1 MGIRGLRPYGNEVVM
16 IIESIQHIT
25 TPVDGIKNW
34 EKNPRVGSIEAVAK
48 SLEKFGQRK
57 PIVVNKRTGEVI
69 AGNHTIMAA
78 KSLGWKE
85 IAAVWVDDDEATAQA
100 YAIADN
106 RTHDLGAYDEQALA
120 ALVEE
125 LANTDLILAAGYG
138 QDDIEDLYASSG
150 YKGDLNV
157 NPVYVDPNQAFTPI
171 ASLTTGADQPVVE
184 RPVSPQLDPDMYM
197 LVKIGAIEIKISR
210 EEGEPLLNVYRAY
223 IEKHGTATGF
233 FLWLVAGRDKA

>member
-1 MGIRGLRPYGNEVVM
+1 M
-16 IIESIQHIT
+16 IIESLKHIA
-25 TPVDGIKNW
+25 VDVDQLKNW
-34 EKNPRVGSIEAVAK
+34 EKNPRVGSIEAVAR

-57 PIVVNKRTGEVI
+57 PIVVNKRTNEVI

-78 KSLGWKE
+78 KSLGWTE
-85 IAAVWVDDDEATAQA
+85 VAAVWVDDDEATAQA

-125 LANTDLILAAGYG
+125 LANTDLILAAGYA
-138 QDDIEDLYASSG
+138 QQDIEDLYETSG
-150 YKGDLNV
+150 YRGDPNI
-157 NPVYVDPNQAFTPI
+157 NIQYVDPNQAYGPI
-171 ASLTTGADQPVVE
+171 ASLTTGADQTVVE
-184 RPVSPQLDPDMYM
+184 RPVSAQLDPDMYM
-197 LVKIGAIEIKISR
+197 LVKIGAIEIKLSK

-233 FLWLVAGRDKA
+233 FLWLVAGRDQA

>member
-1 MGIRGLRPYGNEVVM
+1 M
-16 IIESIQHIT
+16 IIESLKHLA
-25 TPVDGIKNW
+25 VDVEQLKNW
-34 EKNPRVGSIEAVAK
+34 EKNPRVGSIEAVAR

-57 PIVVNKRTGEVI
+57 PIVVNKRTNEVI

-85 IAAVWVDDDEATAQA
+85 VAAVWVDDDEATAQA

-138 QDDIEDLYASSG
+138 EQDIEDLYEASG
-150 YKGDLNV
+150 YRGDPNI
-157 NPVYVDPNQAFTPI
+157 NIQYVDPNQAYGPI
-171 ASLTTGADQPVVE
+171 ASLTTGADQTVVE
-184 RPVSPQLDPDMYM
+184 RPVSAQLDPDMYM
-197 LVKIGAIEIKISR
+197 LVKIGAIEIKLSK

-233 FLWLVAGRDKA
+233 FLWLVAGRDQA

>member
-1 MGIRGLRPYGNEVVM
+1 M
-16 IIESIQHIT
+16 IIESIQHIA

-138 QDDIEDLYASSG
+138 QDDIEDLYATSG
-150 YKGDLNV
+150 YRGDPNI
-157 NPVYVDPNQAFTPI
+157 NIQYVDPNQAFTPI

-184 RPVSPQLDPDMYM
+184 RPVSPQLDPDM
-197 LVKIGAIEIKISR
+197 
-210 EEGEPLLNVYRAY
+210 
-223 IEKHGTATGF
+223 
-233 FLWLVAGRDKA
+233 

>member
-1 MGIRGLRPYGNEVVM
+1 M
-16 IIESIQHIT
+16 IIESLKHLAVN
-25 TPVDGIKNW
+25 VDQLKNW
-34 EKNPRVGSIEAVAK
+34 EKNPRVGSIEAVAR

-57 PIVVNKRTGEVI
+57 PIVVNKRTNEVI

-78 KSLGWKE
+78 KSLGWTE
-85 IAAVWVDDDEATAQA
+85 VAAVWVDDDEATAQA

-125 LANTDLILAAGYG
+125 LANTDLILAAGYA
-138 QDDIEDLYASSG
+138 QQDIEDLYETSG
-150 YKGDLNV
+150 YRGDLNI
-157 NPVYVDPNQAFTPI
+157 NAQYADPNLAYTPI
-171 ASLTTGADQPVVE
+171 ASLTTGADQAVVE
-184 RPVSPQLDPDMYM
+184 RPIAAQLDPDMYM
-197 LVKIGAIEIKISR
+197 LVKIGAIEIKLSK

-233 FLWLVAGRDKA
+233 FLWLVAGRDQA

>member
-1 MGIRGLRPYGNEVVM
+1 M
-16 IIESIQHIT
+16 IIESLKHIAIS
-25 TPVDGIKNW
+25 VDQLKNW
-34 EKNPRVGSIEAVAK
+34 EKNPRVGSIEAVAR

-57 PIVVNKRTGEVI
+57 PIVVNKRTNEVI

-85 IAAVWVDDDEATAQA
+85 VAAVWVDDDEATAQA

-138 QDDIEDLYASSG
+138 EQDIEDLYEASG
-150 YKGDLNV
+150 YKGDLNI
-157 NPVYVDPNQAFTPI
+157 NAQYVDPNQAYTPS

-184 RPVSPQLDPDMYM
+184 RPVAAQLDPDMYM
-197 LVKIGAIEIKISR
+197 LVKIGAIEIKLGR

-233 FLWLVAGRDKA
+233 FLWLVAGRDQA

>member
-1 MGIRGLRPYGNEVVM
+1 M
-16 IIESIQHIT
+16 IIESLKHLA
-25 TPVDGIKNW
+25 VDVEQLKNW
-34 EKNPRVGSIEAVAK
+34 EKNPRVGSIEAVAR

-57 PIVVNKRTGEVI
+57 PIVVNKRTNEVI

-85 IAAVWVDDDEATAQA
+85 VAAVWVDDDEATAQA

-138 QDDIEDLYASSG
+138 EQDIEDLYDTSG
-150 YKGDLNV
+150 YKGDLNI
-157 NPVYVDPNQAFTPI
+157 NPQYVDPNQAYTPI

-184 RPVSPQLDPDMYM
+184 RPVAAQLDPDMYM
-197 LVKIGAIEIKISR
+197 LVKIGAIEIKLSR

-233 FLWLVAGRDKA
+233 FLWLVAGRDQA

>member
-1 MGIRGLRPYGNEVVM
+1 M
-16 IIESIQHIT
+16 IIESIKHLA
-25 TPVDGIKNW
+25 VSVSDLKNW
-34 EKNPRVGSIEAVAK
+34 ERNPRVGSIEAVAK

-78 KSLGWKE
+78 KSLGWE
-85 IAAVWVDDDEATAQA
+85 QIAAVWVDDDEATAKA

-106 RTHDLGAYDEQALA
+106 RTHDLGAYDDQALA

-138 QDDIEDLYASSG
+138 QDDIEQLYETSG
-150 YKGDLNV
+150 YRGDLNV
-157 NPVYVDPNQAFTPI
+157 NAVYVDPNQAFAPI
-171 ASLTTGADQPVVE
+171 ASLTTGADQTVVE

-197 LVKIGAIEIKISR
+197 LVKIGAIEIKINR
-210 EEGEPLLNVYRAY
+210 EEGEPLLNVYRSY

-233 FLWLVAGRDKA
+233 FLWLVAERNKA

>member
-1 MGIRGLRPYGNEVVM
+1 M
-16 IIESIQHIT
+16 IIESIKHIAVN
-25 TPVDGIKNW
+25 VDEVKNW
-34 EKNPRVGSIEAVAK
+34 DRNPRVGSIEAVAR

-78 KSLGWKE
+78 KSLGWSE

-120 ALVEE
+120 AIVEE

-138 QDDIEDLYASSG
+138 ASDIEDIYDSSG
-150 YKGDLNV
+150 YRGDLNI
-157 NPVYVDPNQAFTPI
+157 NAQYTDPNIAYSAFAAP
-171 ASLTTGADQPVVE
+171 TTGAETPISE
-184 RPVSPQLDPDMYM
+184 RPVAPQIDPDMYM
-197 LVKIGAIEIKISR
+197 LVKIGAIEIKLNK
-210 EEGEPLLNVYRAY
+210 EEGEPLLNVYRTY

-233 FLWLVAGRDKA
+233 FLWLVNGRANI

>member
-1 MGIRGLRPYGNEVVM
+1 M
-16 IIESIQHIT
+16 IIESLKHIAIS
-25 TPVDGIKNW
+25 VDQLKNW
-34 EKNPRVGSIEAVAK
+34 EKNPRVGSIEAVAR

-57 PIVVNKRTGEVI
+57 PIVVNKRTNEVI

-85 IAAVWVDDDEATAQA
+85 VAAVWVDDDEATAQA

-138 QDDIEDLYASSG
+138 EQDIEDLYEASG
-150 YKGDLNV
+150 YRGDPNI
-157 NPVYVDPNQAFTPI
+157 NIQYVDPNQAYGPI
-171 ASLTTGADQPVVE
+171 ASLTTGADQTVVE
-184 RPVSPQLDPDMYM
+184 RPVSAQLDPDMYM
-197 LVKIGAIEIKISR
+197 LVKIGAIEIKLSK

-233 FLWLVAGRDKA
+233 FLWLVAGRDQA

>member
-1 MGIRGLRPYGNEVVM
+1 M
-16 IIESIQHIT
+16 IIESIKHIAIS
-25 TPVDGIKNW
+25 VDQLKNW
-34 EKNPRVGSIEAVAK
+34 EKNPRVGSIEAVAR

-57 PIVVNKRTGEVI
+57 PIVVNKRTNEVI

-85 IAAVWVDDDEATAQA
+85 VAAVWVDDDEATAQA

-138 QDDIEDLYASSG
+138 EQDIEDLYEASG
-150 YKGDLNV
+150 YRGDPNI
-157 NPVYVDPNQAFTPI
+157 NIQYVDPNQAYGPI
-171 ASLTTGADQPVVE
+171 ASLTTGADQTVVE
-184 RPVSPQLDPDMYM
+184 RPVSAQLDPDMYM
-197 LVKIGAIEIKISR
+197 LVKIGAIEIKLSK

-233 FLWLVAGRDKA
+233 FLWLVAGRDQA

>member
-1 MGIRGLRPYGNEVVM
+1 M
-16 IIESIQHIT
+16 IIESLKHLA
-25 TPVDGIKNW
+25 VDVEQLKNW
-34 EKNPRVGSIEAVAK
+34 EKNPRVGSIEAVAR

-57 PIVVNKRTGEVI
+57 PIVVNKRTNEVI

-85 IAAVWVDDDEATAQA
+85 VAAVWVDDDEATAQA

-138 QDDIEDLYASSG
+138 QQDIEDLYEASG
-150 YKGDLNV
+150 YRGDPNI
-157 NPVYVDPNQAFTPI
+157 NIQYVDPNQAYGPI
-171 ASLTTGADQPVVE
+171 ASLTTGADQAVVE
-184 RPVSPQLDPDMYM
+184 RPVSAQLDPDMYM
-197 LVKIGAIEIKISR
+197 LVKIGAIEIKLSK

-233 FLWLVAGRDKA
+233 FLWLVAGRDQA

>member
-1 MGIRGLRPYGNEVVM
+1 M
-16 IIESIQHIT
+16 IIESLKHLA
-25 TPVDGIKNW
+25 VDVEQLKNW
-34 EKNPRVGSIEAVAK
+34 EKNPRVGSIEAVAR

-57 PIVVNKRTGEVI
+57 PIVVNKRTNEVI

-85 IAAVWVDDDEATAQA
+85 VAAVWVDDDEATAQA

-138 QDDIEDLYASSG
+138 QQDIEDLYEASG
-150 YKGDLNV
+150 YRGDPNI
-157 NPVYVDPNQAFTPI
+157 NIQYVDPNQAYGPI
-171 ASLTTGADQPVVE
+171 ASLTTGADQTVVE
-184 RPVSPQLDPDMYM
+184 RPVSAQLDPDMYM
-197 LVKIGAIEIKISR
+197 LVKIGAIEIKLSK

-233 FLWLVAGRDKA
+233 FLWLVAGRDQA

>member
-1 MGIRGLRPYGNEVVM
+1 M
-16 IIESIQHIT
+16 IIESLKHLA
-25 TPVDGIKNW
+25 VDVEQLKNW
-34 EKNPRVGSIEAVAK
+34 EKNPRVGSIEAVAR

-57 PIVVNKRTGEVI
+57 PIVVNKRTNEVI

-85 IAAVWVDDDEATAQA
+85 VAAVWVDDDEATAQA

-138 QDDIEDLYASSG
+138 EQDIEDLYEASG
-150 YKGDLNV
+150 YKGDLNI
-157 NPVYVDPNQAFTPI
+157 NAQYVDPNQAYTPI

-184 RPVSPQLDPDMYM
+184 RPVATQLDPDMYM
-197 LVKIGAIEIKISR
+197 LVKIGAIEIKLSR

-233 FLWLVAGRDKA
+233 FLWLVAGRDQA

>member
-1 MGIRGLRPYGNEVVM
+1 M
-16 IIESIQHIT
+16 IIESLKHIAIS
-25 TPVDGIKNW
+25 VDQLKNW
-34 EKNPRVGSIEAVAK
+34 EKNPRVGSIEAVAR

-57 PIVVNKRTGEVI
+57 PIVVNKRTNEVI

-85 IAAVWVDDDEATAQA
+85 VAAVWVDDDEATAQA

-138 QDDIEDLYASSG
+138 EQDIEDLYEASG
-150 YKGDLNV
+150 YRGDPNI
-157 NPVYVDPNQAFTPI
+157 NIQYVDPNQAYGPI
-171 ASLTTGADQPVVE
+171 ASLTTGADQKVVE
-184 RPVSPQLDPDMYM
+184 RPVSAQLDPDMYM
-197 LVKIGAIEIKISR
+197 LVKIGAIEIKISK

-233 FLWLVAGRDKA
+233 FLWLVAGRDQA